1 MWIPSLL
8 AIVGSTLCVAV
19 AAMGGCG
26 GKGVLSCETEIPACL
41 VSHFALTPGNPLLFS
56 VK

>member
-8 AIVGSTLCVAV
+8 AIVGSTLYVAV